1 MLYVLLYFVPETL
14 KQETAFMREVSDKY
28 FCDNWVV
35 STYMGHIVW
44 LPEAW
49 EGYRA
54 AKAAITN
61 TTATADIR
69 RIASGQGNKLRS
81 LVPSLRELLTEGSI
95 TQVTVAVKMIRH
107 KRLTLIYVILGL
119 AAGQCYPC
127 PHCGQGE
134 QCHPA
139 LAAPPH
145 HAAKVLSSYFQ
156 SLELLIYPDSSASV
170 SQHKRTRQLHELA
183 RQEARVTS
191 EDLMELLVLV
201 SRLEQ
206 LTRSLYTR

>member
-1 MLYVLLYFVPETL
+1 MLPCHLQASMLYVLLYFVPETL

-95 TQVTVAVKMIRH
+95 TQVDS
-107 KRLTLIYVILGL
+107 
-119 AAGQCYPC
+119 P
-127 PHCGQGE
+127 
-134 QCHPA
+134 
-139 LAAPPH
+139 
-145 HAAKVLSSYFQ
+145 
-156 SLELLIYPDSSASV
+156 LL
-170 SQHKRTRQLHELA
+170 
-183 RQEARVTS
+183 
-191 EDLMELLVLV
+191 
-201 SRLEQ
+201 
-206 LTRSLYTR
+206 

>member
-35 STYMGHIVW
+35 STYMGHTVW

-95 TQVTVAVKMIRH
+95 TQVTIV
-107 KRLTLIYVILGL
+107 
-119 AAGQCYPC
+119 
-127 PHCGQGE
+127 
-134 QCHPA
+134 
-139 LAAPPH
+139 
-145 HAAKVLSSYFQ
+145 
-156 SLELLIYPDSSASV
+156 
-170 SQHKRTRQLHELA
+170 
-183 RQEARVTS
+183 
-191 EDLMELLVLV
+191 
-201 SRLEQ
+201 
-206 LTRSLYTR
+206 

>member
-35 STYMGHIVW
+35 STYMGHTVW

-61 TTATADIR
+61 TTATADIK

-95 TQVTVAVKMIRH
+95 TQVTNKNNS
-107 KRLTLIYVILGL
+107 RLKTK
-119 AAGQCYPC
+119 
-127 PHCGQGE
+127 E
-134 QCHPA
+134 
-139 LAAPPH
+139 AAPRVHPY
-145 HAAKVLSSYFQ
+145 LCQRPQMCF
-156 SLELLIYPDSSASV
+156 ELLNL
-170 SQHKRTRQLHELA
+170 QLPL
-183 RQEARVTS
+183 
-191 EDLMELLVLV
+191 
-201 SRLEQ
+201 
-206 LTRSLYTR
+206 